1 MREWYRK
8 QSKWKKLVMEI
19 IFVTVILL
27 SFEPLLTIIDFRNG
41 LFLSIKTFATNSSEL

>member
-19 IFVTVILL
+19 VFVTVILL
-27 SFEPLLTIIDFRNG
+27 SGPPVT
-41 LFLSIKTFATNSSEL
+41 